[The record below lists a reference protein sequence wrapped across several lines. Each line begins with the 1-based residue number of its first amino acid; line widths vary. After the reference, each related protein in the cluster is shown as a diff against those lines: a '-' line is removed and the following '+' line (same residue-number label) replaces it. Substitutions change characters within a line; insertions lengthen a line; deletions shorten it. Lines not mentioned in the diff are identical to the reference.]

1 MLNARTIHTW
11 VQFSADNRINQME
24 KHTVLIEGG
33 TTGTVYGYAE
43 EGMEVVFWFKDEN
56 GIESNAIGII
66 EDVLE

>member
-11 VQFSADNRINQME
+11 AQFSADNRRKQME
-24 KHTVLIEGG
+24 KHTVLIVGG

-43 EGMEVVFWFKDEN
+43 EGMEVVFWYHDEN
-56 GIESNAIGII
+56 GIERNAIGLI